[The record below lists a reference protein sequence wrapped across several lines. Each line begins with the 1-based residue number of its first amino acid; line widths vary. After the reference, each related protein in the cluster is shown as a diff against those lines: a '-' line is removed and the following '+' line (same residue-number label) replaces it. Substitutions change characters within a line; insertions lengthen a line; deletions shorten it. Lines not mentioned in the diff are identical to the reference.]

1 MLRRISF
8 KNKINFICY
17 LEDDSKNDSFLIYT
31 SKSFLFKFKVEE
43 NIMPIAYRFA
53 TIEDL
58 PEIHEFAVAALKD
71 ADMLPNFAASMG
83 VDMLE
88 RIDLYPG
95 NVLLAE
101 DNKDGHRSI
110 IGFIE
115 IDATRI
121 KESAFFIRGIYVLP
135 EYRRQG
141 IGRKLINT
149 ILEKKCTKGQQLR
162 VESFGESETKFWE
175 SLGFKVHHVSLYTT
189 PGKK

>member
-1 MLRRISF
+1 
-8 KNKINFICY
+8 
-17 LEDDSKNDSFLIYT
+17 
-31 SKSFLFKFKVEE
+31 
-43 NIMPIAYRFA
+43 MPITYRFA
-53 TIEDL
+53 TIDDL
-58 PEIHEFAVAALKD
+58 PEIHEFAIAALKD
-71 ADMLPNFAASMG
+71 ADILPNFAKTMG

-101 DNKDGHRSI
+101 DNKDDHSSI
-110 IGFIE
+110 IGFLE

-121 KESAFFIRGIYVLP
+121 RESAFFIRSIYILP

-141 IGRKLINT
+141 IGRKLIHI

-189 PGKK
+189 PNKK